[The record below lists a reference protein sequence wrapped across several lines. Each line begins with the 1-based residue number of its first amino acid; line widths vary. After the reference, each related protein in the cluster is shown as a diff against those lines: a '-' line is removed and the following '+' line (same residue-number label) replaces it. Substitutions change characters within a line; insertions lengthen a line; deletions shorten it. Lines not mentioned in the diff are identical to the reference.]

1 MLKLLILIVAV
12 AVIIYMCTC
21 PGKFKEGFESTSQSC
36 KQVCF
41 ERHPDAAR
49 MYADADNDI
58 AMTTI
63 DKCVAKCQS
72 VRGGNTQR
80 TPSGSCT
87 GCA

>member
-1 MLKLLILIVAV
+1 MLKLLILIAT
-12 AVIIYMCTC
+12 AVIIYMCMSS
-21 PGKFKEGFESTSQSC
+21 GKFKEGFKSTLQSC

-49 MYADADNDI
+49 MYADADNDV

-63 DKCVAKCQS
+63 DKCVSHCES
-72 VRGGNTQR
+72 VRGENV
-80 TPSGSCT
+80 PSAQGSCT